1 MKLSGSPPEE
11 IVHAWEDVKAMF
23 NGGTRKRLLANS
35 VLSRSPKQNKIEPQ
49 SQPILPAHRI
59 TSYPDLPLPIS
70 RVAMD
75 FIYHKPLALTSPS
88 SFPWLKRNPL
98 LFPQESPFFPLEKT
112 YQSAFKPVQPVL
124 ERVVPQKDE
133 SDDEVDIETT
143 DEKTEDNAN
152 WELKKEKV
160 SAVHV
165 IHVLNIKYFDSCSIH

>member
-11 IVHAWEDVKAMF
+11 ITHAWEDVKAMF

-35 VLSRSPKQNKIEPQ
+35 AMSRSAKQNKIEPQ
-49 SQPILPAHRI
+49 SQPVVPTHRL
-59 TSYPDLPLPIS
+59 SNFQELPLPIS
-70 RVAMD
+70 RVAMN
-75 FIYHKPLALTSPS
+75 FIYHKPLALTTPS

-98 LFPQESPFFPLEKT
+98 LFPQENPFFPLEKS

-124 ERVVPQKDE
+124 ERVEPQKEE

-143 DEKTEDNAN
+143 DEKTQDTAN

-160 SAVHV
+160 SRMDF
-165 IHVLNIKYFDSCSIH
+165 IYIFFYFVSV

>member
-11 IVHAWEDVKAMF
+11 IIHAWEDVKAMF

-49 SQPILPAHRI
+49 SQPMVPAHRI
-59 TSYPDLPLPIS
+59 SNYQDLPLPIS

-75 FIYHKPLALTSPS
+75 FIYHKPLALTTPS

-98 LFPQESPFFPLEKT
+98 LFPQDNPFFPLEKT

-124 ERVVPQKDE
+124 ERVAPPKDE

-143 DEKTEDNAN
+143 DEKTDDAASF
-152 WELKKEKV
+152 ELKKEKV
-160 SAVHV
+160 SE
-165 IHVLNIKYFDSCSIH
+165 S